1 MLAHALL
8 RFLYGTVVVDRA
20 STLVLQAAVQESARL
35 AAYELQKEV
44 GTDRRPLAKLC
55 PRVAELASKLLQR
68 DDNACVSQ
76 FAVLPEVQRLSATVY
91 SYGLH
96 V

>member
-1 MLAHALL
+1 M
-8 RFLYGTVVVDRA
+8 YGG
-20 STLVLQAAVQESARL
+20 LQAAVQEAARV
-35 AAYELQKEV
+35 AAYELQSEV
-44 GTDRRPLAKLC
+44 RNERRPLAKLC

-68 DDNACVSQ
+68 DNNTCVCQ

-96 V
+96 T